1 VILVALVLQ
10 STIFAQITLLDA
22 RPELIYLLTILVALL
37 EGPATGAVIGFAG
50 GMAEDFLLNMPKGIT
65 ALSLTL
71 VGYAV
76 GMLRQYIVSPSA
88 LVPVIMVGLGTAV
101 GLMFN
106 GLVKFLLGQLDS
118 GWAFQLQIALLAGLY
133 NAMLTPFVFPI
144 VRRLAETSR
153 AKRVFRW

>member
-1 VILVALVLQ
+1 
-10 STIFAQITLLDA
+10 
-22 RPELIYLLTILVALL
+22 
-37 EGPATGAVIGFAG
+37 
-50 GMAEDFLLNMPKGIT
+50 
-65 ALSLTL
+65 
-71 VGYAV
+71 
-76 GMLRQYIVSPSA
+76 MLRQYIVSPSA

-118 GWAFQLQIALLAGLY
+118 GWAFQLQIALLAGAY